1 MEVAL
6 RMVGGPDV
14 RIEEEV
20 TCVFVGPVRWDGV
33 SLFRI
38 GLDVRDNA
46 FEIAVVANKFQS
58 GVWADFGN
66 RIKVVATEKYA

>member
-1 MEVAL
+1 MEIAIG
-6 RMVGGPDV
+6 MVGGSDI
-14 RIEEEV
+14 RIEKEV
-20 TCVFVGPVRWDGV
+20 TGVFVGPVGWDGV

-38 GLDVRDNA
+38 RLDVRDNA

-66 RIKVVATEKYA
+66 GIEVVATEKYA

>member
-1 MEVAL
+1 MEVAVG
-6 RMVGGPDV
+6 MVGGPDV
-14 RIEEEV
+14 RIEKEV
-20 TCVFVGPVRWDGV
+20 TGIFIRPVGWDGV

-46 FEIAVVANKFQS
+46 FEIAVVANQFQS